1 MNPSTLDGLEAS
13 NTADALAAASF
24 GENGPG
30 IVLRD
35 FLAANYARLHRRL
48 LRNLGCADLAS
59 DCLHDA
65 WLRLA
70 DASTPVYVQN
80 PNAYVYRV
88 ACNVA
93 MDQLR
98 GKRSSQYDDEVAVE
112 HLTDPAPGP
121 DLIALARS
129 DLAAVERAMQRMPYR
144 HRSVLLALR
153 IEEKTRQ
160 EVADE
165 YQVSLTNVDTM
176 LRQALDH
183 CARETGQP
191 VLGGISQPRRGFSR
205 HWQTKV
211 LAAESTALAWQLP
224 ATDLFRFVQQIKP
237 VGEIPRMTRLDHR
250 QRSSGNSQ

>member
-1 MNPSTLDGLEAS
+1 MNPSTLDGLKAS
-13 NTADALAAASF
+13 NVADEVVGDSF
-24 GENGPG
+24 GETGHG
-30 IVLRD
+30 IALGD

-48 LRNLGCADLAS
+48 LRNLGCPELAS

-70 DASTPVYVQN
+70 GMSVPVFVQN

-98 GKRSSQYDDEVAVE
+98 GTRSSQHDDEAAIE

-129 DLAAVERAMQRMPYR
+129 DLAAVERAMQRMPHR

-165 YQVSLTNVDTM
+165 YQVSLTSIDTM

-183 CARETGQP
+183 CAQETGQNAI
-191 VLGGISQPRRGFSR
+191 GGISQSRRGFSR
-205 HWQTKV
+205 RWQAKV
-211 LAAESTALAWQLP
+211 LAAESTAMA
-224 ATDLFRFVQQIKP
+224 R
-237 VGEIPRMTRLDHR
+237 E
-250 QRSSGNSQ
+250 RSCIRH

>member
-1 MNPSTLDGLEAS
+1 MNPSTLDGLEAA
-13 NTADALAAASF
+13 NIADALAAGPF
-24 GENGPG
+24 GEPEPG

-70 DASTPVYVQN
+70 DAGTPVSVQN
-80 PNAYVYRV
+80 PHAYVYRV

-98 GKRSSQYDDEVAVE
+98 GRRSSQYDDEAAVE

-205 HWQTKV
+205 RWQAKV
-211 LAAESTALAWQLP
+211 LAAEDAILLQPRLISPHMPHAEMQAGIV
-224 ATDLFRFVQQIKP
+224 FV
-237 VGEIPRMTRLDHR
+237 
-250 QRSSGNSQ
+250 

>member
-1 MNPSTLDGLEAS
+1 MNLSILDGLKAS
-13 NTADALAAASF
+13 NVVEEFA
-24 GENGPG
+24 GEACSEHDQG

-35 FLAANYARLHRRL
+35 FVAANYARLHRRL
-48 LRNLGCADLAS
+48 MRNLGCPDLAS

-70 DASTPVYVQN
+70 GANTPVSVQN

-93 MDQLR
+93 MDYLR
-98 GKRSSQYDDEVAVE
+98 GKRCTQHDDEAAID

-129 DLAAVERAMQRMPYR
+129 DLAAVERAMQRMPFR
-144 HRSVLLALR
+144 HRSVLVALR
-153 IEEKTRQ
+153 IEEKSRQ

-165 YQVSLTNVDTM
+165 YQVSLTVIDTM

-183 CARETGQP
+183 CARETGQKAS
-191 VLGGISQPRRGFSR
+191 GGISQARRGFSR
-205 HWQTKV
+205 RWQAKV
-211 LAAESTALAWQLP
+211 LAAEATALL
-224 ATDLFRFVQQIKP
+224 R
-237 VGEIPRMTRLDHR
+237 HR
-250 QRSSGNSQ
+250 SGVRH

>member
-1 MNPSTLDGLEAS
+1 MNPSTVDGLEAS
-13 NTADALAAASF
+13 NIADALAAESIR
-24 GENGPG
+24 ENGPG

-70 DASTPVYVQN
+70 DASTPVSVQN

-98 GKRSSQYDDEVAVE
+98 GKRSSQYDDEAAVE

-129 DLAAVERAMQRMPYR
+129 DLAAVERALQRMPYR
-144 HRSVLLALR
+144 HRSVLVALR

-165 YQVSLTNVDTM
+165 YQVSLTNIDTM

-183 CARETGQP
+183 CARETGQN
-191 VLGGISQPRRGFSR
+191 VLGGINQSRRGFSR
-205 HWQTKV
+205 RWQAKV
-211 LAAESTALAWQLP
+211 LAAESTVLARQLP
-224 ATDLFRFVQQIKP
+224 ATDLFRFVQQTKSL
-237 VGEIPRMTRLDHR
+237 GEIPHMSRIDHR
-250 QRSSGNSQ
+250 YRNSGSSQ

>member
-1 MNPSTLDGLEAS
+1 MNPSTLDGLKAS
-13 NTADALAAASF
+13 NVADEIIGDSF
-24 GENGPG
+24 SETGHG
-30 IVLRD
+30 IVLGD
-35 FLAANYARLHRRL
+35 FLAVNYARLHRRL
-48 LRNLGCADLAS
+48 LRNLGCPDLAS

-70 DASTPVYVQN
+70 GTSVPVFVQN

-98 GKRSSQYDDEVAVE
+98 GTRSSQHDDEAAIE
-112 HLTDPAPGP
+112 DLTDPAPGP
-121 DLIALARS
+121 DLIASARS

-144 HRSVLLALR
+144 HRSVLVALR

-165 YQVSLTNVDTM
+165 YQVSLTSIDTM

-183 CARETGQP
+183 CVQETGQNAI
-191 VLGGISQPRRGFSR
+191 GGISQSRRGFSR
-205 HWQTKV
+205 RWQAKV
-211 LAAESTALAWQLP
+211 LAAEPTAMARERRGIRP
-224 ATDLFRFVQQIKP
+224 
-237 VGEIPRMTRLDHR
+237 
-250 QRSSGNSQ
+250 

>member
-13 NTADALAAASF
+13 NIADALAAEPF
-24 GENGPG
+24 GEHGPG

-70 DASTPVYVQN
+70 DASTPVSVQN

-98 GKRSSQYDDEVAVE
+98 GKRSSQYDDEAAVD

-129 DLAAVERAMQRMPYR
+129 DLAAVDRAMQRMPYR

-205 HWQTKV
+205 RWQTKV
-211 LAAESTALAWQLP
+211 LAAESTALARQLP
-224 ATDLFRFVQQIKP
+224 ATELFRFVQQIKSL
-237 VGEIPRMTRLDHR
+237 GEIPRMTRIDHR
-250 QRSSGNSQ
+250 QRNSGNSQ